1 MMSVIEPS
9 VNDYVE
15 IIKPLPLRL
24 RLSYG
29 IGHVLND
36 VCASMWFTYLLVY
49 FHFVLQFDSILSG
62 IVLLVGQVADAL
74 ATPFVGI
81 QSDITDGFWLCKYG
95 RRKSWHLVGTLCVL
109 GSFPFI
115 FSSCIHCENSD
126 HWAQL
131 IYYSSFVII
140 FQFGWASVQIS
151 HLSLIPDLTPCE
163 HERTSLTA
171 IRYSFT
177 VISNIFV
184 YVITWSVLHMTD
196 DSNAQIGSK
205 DGHKF
210 QMIVLICIGVGAVTS
225 FVFHLFVKEQN
236 LYNSA
241 IASSP
246 GSKKSIGHLLSSLQL
261 YQVGAVYMATR
272 LFVNLSQVYVPLY
285 LHETLNKSAESLA
298 VVPLVMFLSSFVVSL
313 VVKPLNQRFGRK
325 IAYFQG
331 AVIGIGAC
339 TWIYFDT
346 GASGSVMLVTSLG
359 ITADFIGPNTDN
371 GAFVYGAMSFSDKLS
386 NGVGVTIIQYLK
398 CSAHSQCAR
407 YYGNVLGFACGGAAL
422 FGVISVFTLVPF
434 KYNRIGGKSYSPVEE
449 EPSEAENVISPS
461 QQT

>member
-171 IRYSFT
+171 I
-177 VISNIFV
+177 
-184 YVITWSVLHMTD
+184 
-196 DSNAQIGSK
+196 
-205 DGHKF
+205 
-210 QMIVLICIGVGAVTS
+210 
-225 FVFHLFVKEQN
+225 
-236 LYNSA
+236 
-241 IASSP
+241 
-246 GSKKSIGHLLSSLQL
+246 SLQL